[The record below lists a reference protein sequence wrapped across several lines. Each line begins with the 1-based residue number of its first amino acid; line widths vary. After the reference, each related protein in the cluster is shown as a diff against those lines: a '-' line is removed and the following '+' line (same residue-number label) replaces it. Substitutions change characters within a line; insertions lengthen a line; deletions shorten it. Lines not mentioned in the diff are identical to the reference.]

1 MNGLKIASVL
11 TFAAGIVFFTTH
23 WAGESHPSENQTFP
37 DEESV
42 EIGEYN
48 VLPGISSGNLQVFL
62 IEGEAELGNKNYIP
76 LSTAMEEEMVVV
88 KETGSVNEL
97 SIDNKSDEYIF
108 IHSGDIVKGGKQDR
122 TMAYD
127 VIIPPNAQ
135 DVALQSFCVESGR
148 WEAREN
154 EAVDNF
160 NSTTK
165 MLSSRDLKMAAK
177 YDNDQSKVWSNV
189 SQEQQKLNY
198 NVSVMNGYDVDLKD
212 GVSATSLQLTLES
225 EELEKAKSEMEE
237 AFANLLID
245 HPNAVGF
252 AYAINGEIYGV
263 DIYNNRVLFEE
274 IWERVVESIVIEA
287 ISNKSEE
294 PFEYATANAVT
305 GFMSAVAE
313 SDQKTNNS
321 RAINKTTDLSIDENE
336 DGDVVFSTV
345 DNDEN
350 QWLHKNYMKVNPNNT
365 VEDIYQFNNE
375 LNIDNII
382 QEQR

>member
-11 TFAAGIVFFTTH
+11 TFAVGIVFFTTH
-23 WAGESHPSENQTFP
+23 WAGESRTSENQTFP

-62 IEGEAELGNKNYIP
+62 IEGEEELGDKNYIT

-97 SIDNKSDEYIF
+97 SIDNNSDEYVF

-127 VIIPPNAQ
+127 VIIPPNTK

-148 WEAREN
+148 WQAREN

-177 YDNDQSKVWSNV
+177 YDNDQSKVWANV
-189 SQEQQKLNY
+189 SQEQQKLNHT
-198 NVSVMNGYDVDLKD
+198 VSQMNGYAVDLKD

-225 EELEKAKSEMEE
+225 EELEKAKAEMEE
-237 AFANLLID
+237 AFANLLAD
-245 HPNAVGF
+245 HPNAIGF
-252 AYAINGEIYGV
+252 AYAINGEIYGI

-274 IWERVVESIVIEA
+274 IWSKVVESIVIEA

-294 PFEYATANAVT
+294 PFEYATVNAVT
-305 GFMSAVAE
+305 GFMTAVAD
-313 SDQKTNNS
+313 SDQQKNES
-321 RAINKTTDLSIDENE
+321 RAINKTTDLSIDENQ

-345 DNDEN
+345 DNDEK

-365 VEDIYQFNNE
+365 VEENFYQYNNE
-375 LNIDNII
+375 LNLDNI